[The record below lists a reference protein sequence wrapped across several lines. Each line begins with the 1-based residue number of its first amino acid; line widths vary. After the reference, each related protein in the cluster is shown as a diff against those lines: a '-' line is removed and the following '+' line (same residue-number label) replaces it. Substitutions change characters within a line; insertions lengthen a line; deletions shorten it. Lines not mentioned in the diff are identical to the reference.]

1 MRVGLIRHFRV
12 QKAYPEKLL
21 VTSAEVGQW
30 LTEYDTAE
38 VRVDEVELGGV
49 YWKRCYSSDL
59 PRALATARA
68 IFHGQIQVR
77 KELREIPAHVHAQS
91 RLKLPF
97 LLWAT
102 IGRAG
107 WFFNAKAHQP
117 TNQAVRQRVS
127 AVLDEILQSEEDVLI
142 VSHAALMRNLQLELR
157 RRGFHGPRFGM
168 AKNGRLYL
176 FERP

>member
-12 QKAYPEKLL
+12 DKAYPEERL
-21 VTSAEVGQW
+21 VTAADVGQW

-38 VRVDEVELGGV
+38 VKVGEVDLGGID
-49 YWKRCYSSDL
+49 WKRCYASDL
-59 PRALATARA
+59 PRAVATAKTV
-68 IFHGQIQVR
+68 FHGQIHLR
-77 KELREIPAHVHAQS
+77 KELREIPAHVYGQS

-97 LLWAT
+97 LLWA
-102 IGRAG
+102 ILGRAG
-107 WFFNAKAHQP
+107 WFFNTKAHEGA
-117 TNQAVRQRVS
+117 NQAVRQRVS

-157 RRGFHGPRFGM
+157 RRGFRGPRFGM